1 MNDASKKI
9 GILGGGSW
17 GTVLSEIASSNGHE
31 ILIWSRNKK
40 TVFEINNKHTN
51 KKYTGAKKLSNKIKA
66 TSNQRDVL
74 KLGHIIIKEF
84 FQKK

>member
-9 GILGGGSW
+9 GILGCGSW

-51 KKYTGAKKLSNKIKA
+51 KKYT
-66 TSNQRDVL
+66 
-74 KLGHIIIKEF
+74 
-84 FQKK
+84 